1 MDLSPMFR
9 WYSLVASPQFA
20 PINFWH
26 SVAGWLG
33 SKKRSQFHS
42 IELQLLN
49 SIAVR
54 HKAQINLEFYRLQP
68 GRDAS

>member
-9 WYSLVASPQFA
+9 WYPLVASPQFA
-20 PINFWH
+20 SINFWH
-26 SVAGWLG
+26 YGGGRLG
-33 SKKRSQFHS
+33 SEKRSQLHAV
-42 IELQLLN
+42 ELQLLHW
-49 SIAVR
+49 IAVR